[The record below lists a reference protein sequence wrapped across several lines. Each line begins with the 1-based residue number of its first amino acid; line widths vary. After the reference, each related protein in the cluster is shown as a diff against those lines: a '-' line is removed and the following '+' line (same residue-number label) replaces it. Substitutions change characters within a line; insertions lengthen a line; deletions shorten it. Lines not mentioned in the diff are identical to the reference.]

1 MQADQDLFDHAVDHM
16 RRRWPDSPEVVAA
29 AVYLDDGSV
38 LTGVALD
45 NFNAAMTLC
54 AETGPICEA
63 YSTGRRILA
72 SICVS
77 REPGRDGF
85 TVLSPCGACQ
95 ERLALWGPTV
105 EVGVSDPASST
116 GWSSRPLLEV
126 NPYYWASAFAE
137 GDVWPSAAQHASW

>member
-1 MQADQDLFDHAVDHM
+1 MEADQILFDRAVDQM
-16 RRRWPDSPEVVAA
+16 RRRWPDASETVAA
-29 AVYLDDGSV
+29 AVYLDDGSI

-45 NFNAAMTLC
+45 NFNAAMNLC

-63 YSTGRRILA
+63 YSQGRHIVA

-95 ERLALWGPTV
+95 ERLALWGPSV

-126 NPYYWASAFAE
+126 NPYYWAATFAE
-137 GDVWPSAAQHASW
+137 GNVWPSMTQHAS